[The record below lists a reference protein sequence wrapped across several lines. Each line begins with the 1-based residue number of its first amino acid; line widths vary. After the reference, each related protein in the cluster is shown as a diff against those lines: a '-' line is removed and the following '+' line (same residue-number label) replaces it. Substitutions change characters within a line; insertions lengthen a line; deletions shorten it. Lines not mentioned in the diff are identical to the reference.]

1 MSAEHLREWYGC
13 ASGGHRRRGILGVSG
28 RGAGVSLL
36 VCYWEDITMTELRK
50 RMIED
55 MQLAGHSQGTQDA
68 YIRVVRQLA
77 GHFGVSPDQLTERQ
91 VRD

>member
-1 MSAEHLREWYGC
+1 
-13 ASGGHRRRGILGVSG
+13 
-28 RGAGVSLL
+28 
-36 VCYWEDITMTELRK
+36 MTELRR

-77 GHFGVSPDQLTERQ
+77 GHFRISPDQLTERQ
-91 VRD
+91 VRGCLMHLREGRTVARGAFQAHFIGIKFFFVKNSYLHA